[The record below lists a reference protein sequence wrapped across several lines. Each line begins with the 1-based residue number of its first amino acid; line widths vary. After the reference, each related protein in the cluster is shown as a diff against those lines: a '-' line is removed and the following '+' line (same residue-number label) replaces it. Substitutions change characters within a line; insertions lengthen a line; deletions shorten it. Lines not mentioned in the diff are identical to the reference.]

1 MARSNAG
8 GGYGSS
14 VVTERPVRTGSGA
27 RAIGPGGVS
36 QLGNKVGSHVTR
48 GQDSDYRGDAFN
60 IGRGYN
66 PVPYGNEKALDVG
79 GGGCGTGRTIYSSG
93 SQSGGAGHG
102 PSNPGD
108 PRSVPSRHVIESY
121 GPDYRRPGN
130 PHRRSSDIDAD
141 ES

>member
-66 PVPYGNEKALDVG
+66 PTPYGNEVAANTMCGPG
-79 GGGCGTGRTIYSSG
+79 GSRTIYSSG
-93 SQSGGAGHG
+93 GQSGSSGHG
-102 PSNPGD
+102 SSNPGNPQPQQGD
-108 PRSVPSRHVIESY
+108 ILRQY
-121 GPDYRRPGN
+121 GPDYRRPHSN
-130 PHRRSSDIDAD
+130 PGRSYDDRDAD
-141 ES
+141 M